1 MYIYIELYSTKCFD
15 QTMQDVYKTTQ
26 SPKTSVLEVP
36 WGAMLQFIEGQ
47 YRAGVRY
54 GFQAGVARS

>member
-54 GFQAGVARS
+54 GFR